1 MSKKKKKKPEPEV
14 EEVFYSTI
22 GAEMNP
28 VIAYMQAASLLDIA
42 AVSAVQSNDAE
53 GMTVVARHWMEM
65 AMLMSGRTPGDD
77 QDGPIT
83 GTRILGFRDKE
94 SRDGAEDAAR
104 QS

>member
-1 MSKKKKKKPEPEV
+1 MSKKKKKREQKS

-22 GAEMNP
+22 GTEMSP
-28 VIAYMQAASLLDIA
+28 VVAYSQAASLLDIA
-42 AVSAVQSNDAE
+42 AIVAVQSNDAE
-53 GMTVVARHWMEM
+53 GMTVVAHHWMEM
-65 AMLMSGRTPGDD
+65 AMLMSGRIPGDD